1 MERRQAGA
9 PVSQTGL
16 RLRESQGASTLPTAS
31 IRFISHRLIRSFG
44 LSRFGRP
51 ALRPRKHEILAPRE
65 GTRGV
70 VGRVPSRGGRILMT
84 LPPADVSVSLSSF
97 GGEGWGGGGGTPGG
111 RAGPFLSP
119 R

>member
-9 PVSQTGL
+9 PLSQTGL

-44 LSRFGRP
+44 LSRFGKP

-70 VGRVPSRGGRILMT
+70 VGRVPLRGGRILMT
-84 LPPADVSVSLSSF
+84 MPPGEDSIFPPSF
-97 GGEGWGGGGGTPGG
+97 CGGG
-111 RAGPFLSP
+111 
-119 R
+119 